1 VTVAPAITPTP
12 ADPRAQPPASAGD
25 PRRAILLMLAGVSMF
40 PFMNA
45 TVKYLTTI
53 YPLPEVVW
61 ARFAGHMI
69 LVILIFGP
77 KLGFVRLFQTRHP
90 RLQFGRSALMMSS
103 TLLFVAGLMHVPL
116 ATASSIGFT
125 APLIVTA
132 LSVPLLKEEVG
143 WRRWTAVGVG
153 FVGALI
159 IIRPGAGFANWA
171 SLLILG
177 NALAYA
183 LYQILTRKIGM
194 DDRAETGIA
203 YSALFGTIVMSFVGP
218 FFWTPP
224 QSLLH
229 VVLFLCIG
237 ALGGFGHF
245 LIIKA
250 FQLFRPSVLAPMS
263 YVELLG
269 ASVLGYLVFG
279 NFPDALTWVGAA
291 VIVASGVYT
300 FHREAVRRRERRRG
314 S

>member
-1 VTVAPAITPTP
+1 MSAPTITPATGAALAP
-12 ADPRAQPPASAGD
+12 GSPAGD

-45 TVKYLTTI
+45 CVKYLTTI

-69 LVILIFGP
+69 LVLLIFGP
-77 KLGFVRLFQTRHP
+77 KIGLVRLFQTRRP
-90 RLQFGRSALMMSS
+90 KLQFARSALMMSS

-116 ATASSIGFT
+116 ATASAIVFT

-143 WRRWTAVGVG
+143 WRRWTAVAVG
-153 FVGALI
+153 FAGALI
-159 IIRPGAGFANWA
+159 IIRPGAGVANLA

-177 NALAYA
+177 NAACYA
-183 LYQILTRKIGM
+183 VYQILTRKIGM

-203 YSALFGTIVMSFVGP
+203 YAALFGAIAMTFVLP

-224 QSLLH
+224 QSILH
-229 VVLFLCIG
+229 AAMFLAIG
-237 ALGGFGHF
+237 ALGGLGHF

-250 FQLFRPSVLAPMS
+250 FQLYRPAVLAPMS
-263 YVELLG
+263 YTELVG
-269 ASVLGYLVFG
+269 ASILGYLIFG
-279 NFPDALTWVGAA
+279 HFPDALTWLGAL
-291 VIVASGVYT
+291 VVVASGVYT
-300 FHREAVRRRERRRG
+300 FHREAVRRGQRRQE